1 MLGVREMKRLETER
15 RLSQASFDLAVERG
29 VDGFT
34 IDDVVAIAGY
44 SRRTFANHFS
54 CKEEAIAASV
64 LQYDTDAQRVLDA
77 LDPST
82 PVVEALH
89 AVMAQ
94 QLTADMLEKLR
105 AVYRVSSDYPSVKP
119 YVLATLEELRR
130 RALDALAMWTD
141 DQRPALYLPLLFG
154 AVYGAASAVL
164 EGQVD
169 VSLSSSEGRSNAM
182 AYEDF
187 VDLVFAYVKTGF

>member
-1 MLGVREMKRLETER
+1 MLGVRETKRLETER
-15 RLSQASFDLAVERG
+15 RLSRAAFDLAVERG

-34 IDDVVAIAGY
+34 IDDVVAAAGY

-54 CKEEAIAASV
+54 CKEEAIASSV

-94 QLTADMLEKLR
+94 QFTADMLEKLR
-105 AVYRVSSDYPSVKP
+105 AVYRLSSDYPAVRP
-119 YVLATLEELRR
+119 YVLSTLEELRR
-130 RALDALAMWTD
+130 RALHALDMWTD

-169 VSLSSSEGRSNAM
+169 VSLSSGEDRSDAM
-182 AYEDF
+182 AYGDF
-187 VDLVFAYVKTGF
+187 VDMVFAYVKTGF

>member
-1 MLGVREMKRLETER
+1 MLGVRETKRLETER
-15 RLSQASFDLAVERG
+15 RLSRAAFDLAVERG

-34 IDDVVAIAGY
+34 IDDVVAVAGY

-54 CKEEAIAASV
+54 CKEEAIASSV

-94 QLTADMLEKLR
+94 QFTADMLEKLR
-105 AVYRVSSDYPSVKP
+105 AVYRLSSDYPSVRP
-119 YVLATLEELRR
+119 YVLSTLEELRR
-130 RALDALAMWTD
+130 RALRALDMWTD

-169 VSLSSSEGRSNAM
+169 VSLSSGEDRSDAM
-182 AYEDF
+182 AYGDF
-187 VDLVFAYVKTGF
+187 VDMVFAYVKTGF